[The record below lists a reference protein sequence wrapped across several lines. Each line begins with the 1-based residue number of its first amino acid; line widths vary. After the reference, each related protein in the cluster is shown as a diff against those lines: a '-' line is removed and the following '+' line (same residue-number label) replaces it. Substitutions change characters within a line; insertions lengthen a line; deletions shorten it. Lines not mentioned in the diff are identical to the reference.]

1 MAIRQNVSLRL
12 VSWLS
17 IIFSVIVLPDNI
29 AAELFIFLTK
39 LGYGATKKNY
49 NLYLIIWNYTS
60 FDAWGITFTISL
72 VQNVVFFLYT
82 LSLFSCSNWGL
93 QPSHT

>member
-1 MAIRQNVSLRL
+1 MVKKKMAIRQNVSLRL

-39 LGYGATKKNY
+39 LGYGATKK
-49 NLYLIIWNYTS
+49 
-60 FDAWGITFTISL
+60 ITICT
-72 VQNVVFFLYT
+72 
-82 LSLFSCSNWGL
+82 
-93 QPSHT
+93 